1 MGPLVESVRMPLKES
16 NRPSGHGRAGAP
28 ARVLVVDDHPIARRG
43 LIDLL
48 EGELGLEIA
57 GEAGD
62 GASAL
67 ELIEREHPDLVLI
80 DISLQ
85 GANGIDLIKEIRARG
100 DGVRMLVASM
110 HDEAIYADRA
120 LRAGAMGYVNKEAP
134 VAQFV
139 EAVTQV
145 LEGNLYLSRGASET
159 ALRRR
164 VGVAGQEERSPL
176 ERLSDRELEVF
187 SLIGDGLTTREIAKR
202 LGLSPKTIETHRENI
217 KDKLDL
223 KNATQLVS
231 AAVRWR
237 AETS

>member
-1 MGPLVESVRMPLKES
+1 MESIHIPMKDPKRRLGED
-16 NRPSGHGRAGAP
+16 RARSP

-57 GEAGD
+57 GEASD

-67 ELIEREHPDLVLI
+67 ALLEREHPDLVLI

-85 GANGIDLIKEIRARG
+85 GANGIELIKEIHAR
-100 DGVRMLVASM
+100 DEGVRMLVASM

-120 LRAGAMGYVNKEAP
+120 LRAGAMGYINKEAP
-134 VAQFV
+134 VAQFL
-139 EAVTQV
+139 EAVNQV
-145 LEGNLYLSRGASET
+145 LGGNLYLGQDSSET

-164 VGVAGQEERSPL
+164 AGVTGEQGRSPF

-202 LGLSPKTIETHRENI
+202 LELSPKTVETHRENI
-217 KDKLDL
+217 KDKLGL

-231 AAVRWR
+231 SAVRWR
-237 AETS
+237 AETD

>member
-1 MGPLVESVRMPLKES
+1 MESIHMSMKES
-16 NRPSGHGRAGAP
+16 KRRLGDGQARSP

-57 GEAGD
+57 GEASD

-67 ELIEREHPDLVLI
+67 ALLESKHPDLVLI

-85 GANGIDLIKEIRARG
+85 GANGIDLIKEIRSR
-100 DGVRMLVASM
+100 DEGVRMLVASM

-120 LRAGAMGYVNKEAP
+120 LRAGAMGYINKEAP
-134 VAQFV
+134 VAQFL
-139 EAVTQV
+139 EAVNQV
-145 LEGNLYLSRGASET
+145 LDGNLYLSQGSSEA
-159 ALRRR
+159 ALRRTA
-164 VGVAGQEERSPL
+164 GVTGQPRRSPL

-187 SLIGDGLTTREIAKR
+187 SLIGDGLTTREIAIR
-202 LGLSPKTIETHRENI
+202 LGLSPKTVETHRENI

-231 AAVRWR
+231 SAVRWR
-237 AETS
+237 AEND